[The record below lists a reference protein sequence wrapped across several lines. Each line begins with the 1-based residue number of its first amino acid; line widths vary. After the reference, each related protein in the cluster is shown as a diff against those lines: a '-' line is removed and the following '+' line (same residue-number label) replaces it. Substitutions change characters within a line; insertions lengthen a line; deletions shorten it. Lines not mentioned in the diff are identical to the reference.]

1 MKMKKYI
8 VEFLGTFFLVLTI
21 CMSVIGGLGNWTPL
35 ATGVMLMVMV
45 YAGSHISGAHFN
57 PAISVAIYLRGKLAL
72 GELPPYIF
80 AQGVGGVVAALTS
93 GYLLRSAGMSPA
105 VPIAPNAGP
114 TLLAEFLGAF
124 VWCYVFLHV
133 STAKGTMSNAFYGI
147 AVGGALMASVYAFGM
162 ISGGVFN
169 PAIAAGVC
177 AADIIA
183 WSSIWIYLIATFV
196 AGAVA
201 AFVFNYVNGPE

>member
-21 CMSVIGGLGNWTPL
+21 CMATIGGLQDWTPL
-35 ATGVMLMVMV
+35 AVGVMLMVMV
-45 YAGSHISGAHFN
+45 YAGWHISGAHFN
-57 PAISVAIYLRGKLAL
+57 PAITLAVYLRGKHAL

-80 AQGVGGVVAALTS
+80 AQGAAGVLAALLS
-93 GYLLRSAGMSPA
+93 GYLLRSAGLSIETPLE
-105 VPIAPNAGP
+105 PHTGS

-124 VWCYVFLHV
+124 IVCYVYLHV
-133 STAKGTMSNAFYGI
+133 STAKGTVGNAFYGVAI
-147 AVGGALMASVYAFGM
+147 GGAMMASLYAFGM

-169 PAIAAGVC
+169 PAIAGGVC
-177 AADIIA
+177 AADIIS
-183 WSSIWIYLIATFV
+183 WSSLWIYIVATFV